1 MSSDEIEPFDWSRRF
16 FGGRRGFFDDIF
28 RGFDE
33 MRREME
39 REFED
44 VEKRIPK
51 DLVREY
57 TTPDGGKV
65 REIGP
70 MVYGYSM
77 TVGPD
82 GKPRIREFGNV
93 KPSRRFGGFARPEI
107 SGETEPLV
115 DVTSTDNEVKAV
127 VEMPGISKD
136 KIKINAFD
144 NTVEV
149 KSEDSQRKYHRTF
162 EIPPETDI
170 ETAKSTYNNGILEI
184 TFKKKQTKTKGNT
197 IKVE

>member
-1 MSSDEIEPFDWSRRF
+1 LSSDDIELFDWSRRF
-16 FGGRRGFFDDIF
+16 FGGRRGFFDDMF

-82 GKPRIREFGNV
+82 GKPRIREFGNI

-107 SGETEPLV
+107 SDETEPLV
-115 DVTSTDNEVKAV
+115 DVTSTDNEVKA
-127 VEMPGISKD
+127 
-136 KIKINAFD
+136 N
-144 NTVEV
+144 
-149 KSEDSQRKYHRTF
+149 
-162 EIPPETDI
+162 
-170 ETAKSTYNNGILEI
+170 
-184 TFKKKQTKTKGNT
+184 
-197 IKVE
+197 